1 MNKRSTLVTFA
12 LAAVLLGLFN
22 INNSLTVKADT
33 VEQPA
38 VGQRNTQAAT
48 TNDQN
53 NKPDQNQ
60 AQTNQNNDVAT
71 DQAQG
76 QTTQNNTAT
85 NTTNNTNNQNNT
97 GVADTTNTDQNTQN
111 QVGGDTTQSTS
122 DNVSNGFNNTSYSQ
136 NNDAAVYK
144 LDPQTVQILQAAEFN
159 PKDLTEVQLK
169 EVRKLNFNELDK
181 DTSTHWSYDQYAGV
195 AKKMIDQDAQ
205 YRVPYFNAKK
215 IKNMPATVTRDAQT
229 GKVAELE
236 IWDSWPV
243 QDAKTGRVVNYKGY
257 QLMIAMMGIPNQN
270 DAHIYLL
277 YNKYNDNNLNHWKCA
292 GPIFGFNAK
301 PTDQEWSGSATVNKD
316 GSIQLFYADV
326 DTRENTNHQKI
337 ATVNLKLKVNKKKN
351 TISIAKRSH
360 RHVLFEGEG
369 YHYQTYK
376 QWKSTNKGADNVA
389 MRDAHVISVGG

>member
-1 MNKRSTLVTFA
+1 MNKKSTLVTFA
-12 LAAVLLGLFN
+12 SAAVLLGLFN

-111 QVGGDTTQSTS
+111 QVAGDTTQSTS
-122 DNVSNGFNNTSYSQ
+122 DNDSNGFSNTSYSQ

-144 LDPQTVQILQAAEFN
+144 LDPQTIRVLQTADVN

-169 EVRKLNFNELDK
+169 EVRKLNFNDLDK
-181 DTSTHWSYDQYAGV
+181 DTSTQWTYDQYAGV

-205 YRVPYFNAKK
+205 YKMLRLVELLT
-215 IKNMPATVTRDAQT
+215 IKAIN
-229 GKVAELE
+229 
-236 IWDSWPV
+236 
-243 QDAKTGRVVNYKGY
+243 
-257 QLMIAMMGIPNQN
+257 
-270 DAHIYLL
+270 
-277 YNKYNDNNLNHWKCA
+277 
-292 GPIFGFNAK
+292 
-301 PTDQEWSGSATVNKD
+301 
-316 GSIQLFYADV
+316 
-326 DTRENTNHQKI
+326 
-337 ATVNLKLKVNKKKN
+337 
-351 TISIAKRSH
+351 
-360 RHVLFEGEG
+360 
-369 YHYQTYK
+369 
-376 QWKSTNKGADNVA
+376 
-389 MRDAHVISVGG
+389 

>member
-12 LAAVLLGLFN
+12 SAAVLLGLFN

-53 NKPDQNQ
+53 NKSDQNQ

-71 DQAQG
+71 DQAQD
-76 QTTQNNTAT
+76 QTTQNNTGT
-85 NTTNNTNNQNNT
+85 TTNNTNNQNNT

-111 QVGGDTTQSTS
+111 QVTS
-122 DNVSNGFNNTSYSQ
+122 DNVSNDFSNTSYVQ
-136 NNDAAVYK
+136 NNDAVVYN
-144 LDPQTVQILQAAEFN
+144 LDPQAIRVLQTADVN

-229 GKVAELE
+229 GQVAELE

-243 QDAKTGRVVNYKGY
+243 
-257 QLMIAMMGIPNQN
+257 
-270 DAHIYLL
+270 
-277 YNKYNDNNLNHWKCA
+277 
-292 GPIFGFNAK
+292 
-301 PTDQEWSGSATVNKD
+301 
-316 GSIQLFYADV
+316 
-326 DTRENTNHQKI
+326 
-337 ATVNLKLKVNKKKN
+337 
-351 TISIAKRSH
+351 
-360 RHVLFEGEG
+360 
-369 YHYQTYK
+369 
-376 QWKSTNKGADNVA
+376 
-389 MRDAHVISVGG
+389 

>member
-1 MNKRSTLVTFA
+1 MNKKSTLVTFA
-12 LAAVLLGLFN
+12 SAAVLLGLFN

-60 AQTNQNNDVAT
+60 AQTNQNNDVAI
-71 DQAQG
+71 DQAQD
-76 QTTQNNTAT
+76 QTTQNNTGA
-85 NTTNNTNNQNNT
+85 N
-97 GVADTTNTDQNTQN
+97 TTNTDQNAQN
-111 QVGGDTTQSTS
+111 QVGVDTTQSTS
-122 DNVSNGFNNTSYSQ
+122 DNVSNGFNNTSCSQ

-229 GKVAELE
+229 GQVAELE
-236 IWDSWPV
+236 I
-243 QDAKTGRVVNYKGY
+243 
-257 QLMIAMMGIPNQN
+257 
-270 DAHIYLL
+270 
-277 YNKYNDNNLNHWKCA
+277 
-292 GPIFGFNAK
+292 
-301 PTDQEWSGSATVNKD
+301 
-316 GSIQLFYADV
+316 
-326 DTRENTNHQKI
+326 
-337 ATVNLKLKVNKKKN
+337 
-351 TISIAKRSH
+351 
-360 RHVLFEGEG
+360 
-369 YHYQTYK
+369 
-376 QWKSTNKGADNVA
+376 
-389 MRDAHVISVGG
+389 